1 MEYMSQALE
10 LAAEALSVSQPNP
23 PVGAVVVKDGK
34 VVGKGHTMHI
44 GGPHAEVVAIKEA
57 GNFTEGAILYTTLEP
72 CCHFGRTPPCTDL
85 IIESGI
91 REIRIATIDPNP
103 KVSGG
108 GIAVLKDAGLTVE
121 LGDGE
126 KESLQIAEGYMKL
139 MSTGVPFV
147 TAKFAMSLDGK
158 IALSSGDSKWI
169 TSRESRDYVG
179 RMRSQVGAVVA
190 GIGTVLEDN
199 PRLTARD
206 SEGNEFPTQP
216 LKLIVDSNART
227 PLDAALFDGGGE
239 VVIATCG
246 VAVSR
251 EKALENRGVKV
262 IRTDSKDGM
271 VDLDGLLLHLGTMGV
286 NSVLVEGGE
295 TLLGSFADMRLIDKV
310 VAFIA
315 PVIIGGSDSP
325 SPIGGVGITG
335 MENLIRLERS
345 QVKVFGEDIMVTGYM
360 G

>member
-10 LAAEALSVSQPNP
+10 LAKDALGISQPNP
-23 PVGAVVVKDGK
+23 PVGAVVVKDGR
-34 VVGKGHTMHI
+34 VVGKGHTMRI
-44 GGPHAEVVAIKEA
+44 GGPHAEVVAIREA
-57 GNFTEGAILYTTLEP
+57 GNFTEDAILYTTLEP

-91 REIRIATIDPNP
+91 REIRVATIDPNP
-103 KVSGG
+103 KVSGR
-108 GIAVLKDAGLTVE
+108 GIAVLKDAGLTVQ

-139 MSTGVPFV
+139 MATGRPFV

-158 IALSSGDSKWI
+158 IASPSGDSKWI

-179 RMRSQVGAVVA
+179 RMRSQVGAVMA

-199 PRLTARD
+199 PRLTARN
-206 SEGNEFPTQP
+206 SEGNELPTQP
-216 LKLIVDSNART
+216 LKLIVDSNARI
-227 PLDAALFDGGGE
+227 PLDSALFDGGGE
-239 VVIATCG
+239 VIVAACG
-246 VAVSR
+246 ASVPR
-251 EKALENRGVKV
+251 EEALENRGVKV
-262 IRTDSKDGM
+262 IRTHAKDGM
-271 VDLDGLLLHLGTMGV
+271 VDLRDLLLQLGNMGV
-286 NSVLVEGGE
+286 NSVIVEGGE
-295 TLLGSFADMRLIDKV
+295 TLLGSFADLRLIDKV

-325 SPIGGVGITG
+325 SPIGGSGITG
-335 MENLIRLERS
+335 MEEIIKLERT
-345 QVKVFGEDIMVTGYM
+345 QLEVFGKDIMVTGYI